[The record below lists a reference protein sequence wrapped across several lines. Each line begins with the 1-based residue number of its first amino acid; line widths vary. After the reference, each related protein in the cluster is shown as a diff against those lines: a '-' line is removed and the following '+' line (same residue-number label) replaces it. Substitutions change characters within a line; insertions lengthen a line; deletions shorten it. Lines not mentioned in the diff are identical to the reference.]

1 MFYGKQC
8 KWSIEITMKNI
19 FEECIRV
26 ETEFTLK
33 MNAKAQNSRVV
44 STINPNNRV
53 RSLVH
58 LDTKRKGLSS
68 HHAKQS

>member
-1 MFYGKQC
+1 
-8 KWSIEITMKNI
+8 MKNM

-44 STINPNNRV
+44 STINPNNCV
-53 RSLVH
+53 PSLVH
-58 LDTKRKGLSS
+58 LDTKRKGLNL
-68 HHAKQS
+68 HYAKQS